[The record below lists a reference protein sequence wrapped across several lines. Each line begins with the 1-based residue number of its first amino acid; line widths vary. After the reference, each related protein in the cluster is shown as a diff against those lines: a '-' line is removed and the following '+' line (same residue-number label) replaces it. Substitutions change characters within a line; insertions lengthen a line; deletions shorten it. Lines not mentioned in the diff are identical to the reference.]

1 MSRHSSL
8 HISEDPR
15 LPVETVTQAFAILPQ
30 HRSPQIMIGS
40 P

>member
-8 HISEDPR
+8 HMSEDSG
-15 LPVETVTQAFAILPQ
+15 LAVETVTQAFGILPQ
-30 HRSPQIMIGS
+30 YRSPQIMIGS